1 MQNYKIASLSMKQK
15 EVLTTY
21 PNKKQITTY
30 EVNTIINI
38 TWQALPIKFNLQK
51 FLYNSCNIFPE
62 QIEKEESF
70 D

>member
-1 MQNYKIASLSMKQK
+1 
-15 EVLTTY
+15 
-21 PNKKQITTY
+21 
-30 EVNTIINI
+30 VNTIINI